1 MVRPLE
7 REKGVK
13 DNSQI
18 LGWDDL
24 EMETTPVKK
33 KTEKKSRF
41 EVQDGGKLTQ
51 GFPCGSPVKNL
62 PASAEDTRDAGLIPG
77 SGIPWRIKMA
87 THSSILA
94 WEIPWTEEPGRL
106 QFMGLQRV
114 RHD

>member
-24 EMETTPVKK
+24 EMETTPIKK

-41 EVQDGGKLTQ
+41 EVQDGGKLT
-51 GFPCGSPVKNL
+51 
-62 PASAEDTRDAGLIPG
+62 
-77 SGIPWRIKMA
+77 
-87 THSSILA
+87 
-94 WEIPWTEEPGRL
+94 
-106 QFMGLQRV
+106 
-114 RHD
+114 